1 VSAQQQTVW
10 SVSDIIGA
18 TGGILYTGSP
28 ASTYDG
34 FSTDSRAIH
43 QKECFICLTGDIH
56 DGHKFI
62 PDIIRQSVS
71 GIVVQQDK
79 ADRALLKTMT
89 DADITCVGVE
99 NTLTALGELA
109 LFHRRRWDLSVVA
122 MTGSSGKTTTRTM
135 TTDIVSS
142 RYKTL
147 SPFGNFNNLI
157 GVPLTLLRI
166 EENHEWAILELGM
179 NCPGEIRRLSQIC
192 SPDIG
197 LITNIGPAHLEGL
210 GSLEGIMNAKGE
222 MLEMLSSK
230 SRLILNADDTMVMRL
245 AKRSPCKPI
254 LFGLAENADI
264 RASALENSMDA
275 VSFQL
280 HTPQGEIQV
289 SLPIPG
295 RFNVSNALAA
305 AAVGYCLKI
314 PLAGIKTGLESFMP
328 VKGRMNLLRIA
339 HGPCLIDDTYN
350 ANPASVKA
358 AIDTLAGLHKKQQG
372 IAVLGDMLELGQASR
387 DLHTEVGRFA
397 ATSGLT
403 KIYAT
408 GNFADA
414 VEKGARDG
422 GMEPADIFCGSKDD
436 ILSALKKTI
445 KPNDWV
451 LIKGS
456 RGMRMET
463 LVQALQAEYGRMEAT
478 E

>member
-314 PLAGIKTGLESFMP
+314 PLTGIKTGLESFMP

-422 GMEPADIFCGSKDD
+422 GMAPADIFCGSKDD

>member
-1 VSAQQQTVW
+1 VSTQQQAAW
-10 SVSDIIGA
+10 SVPDIIDA
-18 TGGILYTGSP
+18 TGGVLYTGSP
-28 ASTYDG
+28 ASQYDG
-34 FSTDSRAIH
+34 FSTDSRAIR
-43 QKECFICLTGDIH
+43 QKECFICLTGDVH
-56 DGHKFI
+56 DAHKFI
-62 PDIIRQSVS
+62 PNIIRQGVS
-71 GIVVQQDK
+71 GVIVQQDK
-79 ADRALLKTMT
+79 ADPALLKTL
-89 DADITCVGVE
+89 ADTGITCVGVE
-99 NTLTALGELA
+99 NTLGALGDLA

-135 TTDIVSS
+135 TTDIVS
-142 RYKTL
+142 RQFKTL

-166 EENHEWAILELGM
+166 EQNHEWAILELGM

-230 SRLILNADDTMVMRL
+230 SKLVLNADDTRVMRL

-254 LFGLAENADI
+254 LFGLTEKADI
-264 RASALENSMDA
+264 RASALRNSDDA

-280 HTPQGEIQV
+280 HTPEGDIQV
-289 SLPIPG
+289 KLPIPG
-295 RFNVSNALAA
+295 EFNVSNALAA

-314 PLAGIKTGLESFMP
+314 PLTEIKTGLGAFIP
-328 VKGRMNLLRIA
+328 VKGRMNILRIA
-339 HGPCLIDDTYN
+339 HGPRLIDDTYN

-372 IAVLGDMLELGQASR
+372 IAVLGDMLELGQASG

-397 ATSGLT
+397 AKSGLT
-403 KIYAT
+403 KIFAT

-422 GMEPADIFCGSKDD
+422 GMAPADIFCGSKDD
-436 ILSALKKTI
+436 ILYALKKTI
-445 KPNDWV
+445 NPDDWV
-451 LIKGS
+451 IIKGS
-456 RGMRMET
+456 RGMRSDWRRWSGT
-463 LVQALQAEYGRMEAT
+463 LCIERH
-478 E
+478 